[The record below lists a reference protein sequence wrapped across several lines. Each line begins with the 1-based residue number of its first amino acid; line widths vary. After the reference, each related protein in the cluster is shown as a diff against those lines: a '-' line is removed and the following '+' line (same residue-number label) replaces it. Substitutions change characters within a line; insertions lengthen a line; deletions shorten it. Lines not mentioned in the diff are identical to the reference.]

1 MIPRAQIQRSTFDT
15 SFTHKTTFN
24 AGRLIPVY
32 LEEILPGDTINCHV
46 NALCRLISPLQVPV
60 MDNVYLDFHFFFV
73 PNRLVWE
80 HWEEFNGQNSTAK
93 GIQTV
98 DYTVPQYKYNLSAE
112 HSGDLHSYFGLPYKN
127 PTTAQ
132 GAHIAVSPLPFRAVW
147 LIWNEWYRDEN
158 LQDPVPVD
166 ISDRGSIWSNN
177 EEAVNGL
184 FPWSLPYRNKRHDY
198 FTSASPWPQKGPGVE
213 LPLGGTAP
221 VIGNGFTLG
230 IRAIGND
237 TSDALNWGTLHY
249 SATSGTSGF
258 LGVSKYKEG
267 GSVPTPIEEEG
278 AGVYLNKSQRVGVS
292 TDPANSGL
300 VADLSSATAATI
312 NTLRQAFQLQRLY
325 ERDARGGTRYT
336 EILRAHFG
344 VVSPDARLQRPEY
357 LGGFSQ
363 PMMINPVVQQSS
375 TDSTSPQGHLSAFGV
390 AGTSRRGFVKS
401 FVEHGFV
408 IGFASIRADLS
419 YQQGLNRLWSRK
431 TRFDYF
437 WPALAHLG
445 EQAVLS
451 KEIFATGDEEADNL
465 VFGYQE
471 RFAEYRYHPSI
482 VTGKFNSNAGGT
494 MDVWHLAQDF
504 GSRPVLNSDF
514 IKEQPPINRI
524 SAVNIENTHAFALD
538 VFFKQKA
545 TRAMPLYGVPGLVDH
560 F

>member
-80 HWEEFNGQNSTAK
+80 HWEEFNGQNSTTK
-93 GIQTV
+93 GIQTT
-98 DYTVPQYKYNLSAE
+98 DYTIPSYAYDVKDFRDS
-112 HSGDLHSYFGLPYKN
+112 DLHGYFGLPGGNAGSVGGYRVDIN
-127 PTTAQ
+127 
-132 GAHIAVSPLPFRAVW
+132 PLPFRAVW

-158 LQDPVPVD
+158 LQDPVPID
-166 ISDRGSIWSNN
+166 ISDAGRIWTSHD
-177 EEAVNGL
+177 EKVNGL
-184 FPWSLPYRNKRHDY
+184 WPWSLPYRNKRHDY
-198 FTSASPWPQKGPGVE
+198 FTSCLPWPQKGPGVE
-213 LPLGGTAP
+213 LPLGQTAA
-221 VIGNGFTLG
+221 VIGNGMTLG
-230 IRAIGND
+230 LATGSSISGWQNLGLFQGA
-237 TSDALNWGTLHY
+237 DAALGGVPQLY
-249 SATSGTSGF
+249 GADVGDAVSAVDAGTSTG
-258 LGVSKYKEG
+258 
-267 GSVPTPIEEEG
+267 
-278 AGVYLNKSQRVGVS
+278 VGVT
-292 TDPANSGL
+292 TDPEKSGL
-300 VADLSSATAATI
+300 IADLSTATAVTI
-312 NTLRQAFQLQRLY
+312 NSLRQAFQLQRLY

-390 AGTSRRGFVKS
+390 TGTSRRGFVKS

-451 KEIFATGDEEADNL
+451 KEIYTTGYEDSDNL

-471 RFAEYRYHPSI
+471 RYAEYRYHPSI
-482 VTGKFNSNAGGT
+482 VTGKFNSNANGT
-494 MDVWHLAQDF
+494 MDVWHLAQEF

-514 IKEQPPINRI
+514 IREQPPINRI
-524 SAVNIENTHAFALD
+524 SAVNIGNTHAFALD

-545 TRAMPLYGVPGLVDH
+545 TRCMPLYGVPGLVDH

>member
-1 MIPRAQIQRSTFDT
+1 MIPRANIQRSTFDT

-32 LEEILPGDTINCHV
+32 LEEVLPGDTINCHV

-60 MDNVYLDFHFFFV
+60 MDNVYLDFQFFFV
-73 PNRLVWE
+73 PNRLVWA
-80 HWEEFNGQNSTAK
+80 HWEEFNGQNSTMK
-93 GIQTV
+93 GIQTT
-98 DYTVPQYKYNLSAE
+98 DYTIPYYEYDAADGHDS
-112 HSGDLHSYFGLPYKN
+112 DLHGYFGIPYGN
-127 PTTAQ
+127 P
-132 GAHIAVSPLPFRAVW
+132 GVSASAKIRVNALPFRAVW

-158 LQDPVPVD
+158 LQDPVPIQFGDANSVWV
-166 ISDRGSIWSNN
+166 SH
-177 EEAVNGL
+177 ETLVNGL
-184 FPWSLPYRNKRHDY
+184 GPWSLPYRNKRHDY
-198 FTSASPWPQKGPGVE
+198 FTSCLPWPQKGPGVE

-221 VIGNGFTLG
+221 VIGNGMTLG
-230 IRAIGND
+230 LETG
-237 TSDALNWGTLHY
+237 S
-249 SATSGTSGF
+249 SVSGWQN
-258 LGVSKYKEG
+258 LGLCQ
-267 GSVPTPIEEEG
+267 G
-278 AGVYLNKSQRVGVS
+278 AGVPLCGVPQLYGSDVGVTVPPSSGGTDTSVGVS
-292 TDPANSGL
+292 TDPEKSGL
-300 VADLSSATAATI
+300 IADLSTATAVTI
-312 NTLRQAFQLQRLY
+312 NSLRQAFQLQRLY

-390 AGTSRRGFVKS
+390 TGTSRRGFVKS
-401 FVEHGFV
+401 FVEHGFI

-431 TRFDYF
+431 TRFDYY

-445 EQAVLS
+445 EQAVLN
-451 KEIFATGDEEADNL
+451 KEIFATGDEAADNA

-471 RFAEYRYHPSI
+471 RYAEYRYHPSI
-482 VTGKFNSNAGGT
+482 VTGKFNSNANGT

-514 IKEQPPINRI
+514 IREQPPINRI
-524 SAVNIENTHAFALD
+524 SAVNIGNTHAFALD

-545 TRAMPLYGVPGLVDH
+545 TREMPLYGVPGLVDH

>member
-32 LEEILPGDTINCHV
+32 LEEILPGDTINCQV

-80 HWEEFNGQNSTAK
+80 HWEEFNGQNSTTK
-93 GIQTV
+93 GIQTT
-98 DYTVPQYKYNLSAE
+98 DYSIPVYHINA
-112 HSGDLHSYFGLPYKN
+112 SGSQDSTLPGYFGIPYRNAGSAAGDNIKVN
-127 PTTAQ
+127 A
-132 GAHIAVSPLPFRAVW
+132 LPFRAVW
-147 LIWNEWYRDEN
+147 LIWNEWFRDEN
-158 LQDPVPVD
+158 LQDPVPVELGD
-166 ISDRGSIWSNN
+166 AGEIWSNQMSGDVS
-177 EEAVNGL
+177 VNGL

-198 FTSASPWPQKGPGVE
+198 FASCLPWPQKGPGVE
-213 LPLGGTAP
+213 LPLGTTAA
-221 VIGNGFTLG
+221 VIGNGMTLG
-230 IRAIGND
+230 LTNG
-237 TSDALNWGTLHY
+237 
-249 SATSGTSGF
+249 SAEFGLWPQNFDNTT
-258 LGVSKYKEG
+258 K
-267 GSVPTPIEEEG
+267 I
-278 AGVYLNKSQRVGVS
+278 GVS
-292 TDPANSGL
+292 TAAVGKSVGSTAAGGELQYGTFGVSQDPEKSGL
-300 VADLSSATAATI
+300 VADLTTATAVTI
-312 NTLRQAFQLQRLY
+312 NSLRQAFQLQRLY

-408 IGFASIRADLS
+408 IGFASVRADLS
-419 YQQGLNRLWSRK
+419 YQQGLNRLWSRR
-431 TRFDYF
+431 TRFDYY

-451 KEIFATGDEEADNL
+451 KEIFATGDEEADNT

-471 RFAEYRYHPSI
+471 RYAEYRYHPSI
-482 VTGKFNSNAGGT
+482 VTGKFNSNANGT
-494 MDVWHLAQDF
+494 MDVWHLAQEF

-514 IKEQPPINRI
+514 IREQPPINRI
-524 SAVNIENTHAFALD
+524 SAVDIEGTHAFALD

>member
-32 LEEILPGDTINCHV
+32 LEEILPGDTINCRV

-60 MDNVYLDFHFFFV
+60 MDNLYLDFHFFFV

-80 HWEEFNGQNSTAK
+80 HWEEFNGQNSTTK
-93 GIQTV
+93 GIQTA
-98 DYTVPQYKYNLSAE
+98 DFTVPNYVYDASLVRDS
-112 HSGDLHSYFGLPYKN
+112 SLHGYFGLPYKN
-127 PTTAQ
+127 PGTAS
-132 GAHIAVSPLPFRAVW
+132 GALIFANPLPFRAVW
-147 LIWNEWYRDEN
+147 LIWNEWFRDEN
-158 LQDPVPVD
+158 LQDPVPVYFGD
-166 ISDRGSIWSNN
+166 GGRIW
-177 EEAVNGL
+177 EDDDAVVNGQNSS
-184 FPWSLPYRNKRHDY
+184 SLPYRNKRHDY
-198 FTSASPWPQKGPGVE
+198 VTSCLPWPQKGPGVE

-221 VIGNGFTLG
+221 VVGNGFTLG
-230 IRAIGND
+230 LRAIGND
-237 TSDALNWGTLHY
+237 TSDALNWGTLQY
-249 SATSGTSGF
+249 SATSGLSGF
-258 LGVSKYKEG
+258 LGVNQYDSG
-267 GSVPTPIEEEG
+267 GPVPTPIEEVDQ
-278 AGVYLNKSQRVGVS
+278 GVVLNKSQRVGVS
-292 TDPANSGL
+292 TDPNNSGL
-300 VADLSSATAATI
+300 VADLSAATAATI

-390 AGTSRRGFVKS
+390 AGAARRGFVKS

-419 YQQGLNRLWSRK
+419 YQQGLNRLWSRR
-431 TRFDYF
+431 TRFDYY

-451 KEIFATGDEEADNL
+451 KEIFATGDEESDNT

-471 RFAEYRYHPSI
+471 RFAEYRYHPSV
-482 VTGKFNSNAGGT
+482 VTGKFNSNANGT
-494 MDVWHLAQDF
+494 MDVWHLAQEF

-514 IKEQPPINRI
+514 IREQPPINRV
-524 SAVNIENTHAFALD
+524 SAVDIESTHAFALD
-538 VFFKQKA
+538 VYFKQKA
-545 TRAMPLYGVPGLVDH
+545 TRCMPLYGVPGLVDH

>member
-32 LEEILPGDTINCHV
+32 LEEILPGDTISCHV

-80 HWEEFNGQNSTAK
+80 HWEEFNGQNSTTK
-93 GIQTV
+93 GIQTT
-98 DYTVPQYKYNLSAE
+98 DYIVPQCGVEIFDYQDSSLTGYL
-112 HSGDLHSYFGLPYKN
+112 GVPYKN
-127 PTTAQ
+127 AGTGSTTVYPVNA
-132 GAHIAVSPLPFRAVW
+132 LPFRAIW

-166 ISDRGSIWSNN
+166 VSDQNQVWTVDKSNP
-177 EEAVNGL
+177 VNGL
-184 FPWSLPYRNKRHDY
+184 NWWSPPFRNKRHDY
-198 FTSASPWPQKGPGVE
+198 MTSSLPWPQKGPGVE
-213 LPLGGTAP
+213 LPLGTFAP
-221 VIGNGFTLG
+221 VIGNGMTLG
-230 IRAIGND
+230 LTDSLNSASSGIGGGLASSTND
-237 TSDALNWGTLHY
+237 TSAVYRAYNNTYGESVADATT
-249 SATSGTSGF
+249 ASGSFLTGN
-258 LGVSKYKEG
+258 LGV
-267 GSVPTPIEEEG
+267 T
-278 AGVYLNKSQRVGVS
+278 Q
-292 TDPANSGL
+292 DPEKSGL
-300 VADLSSATAATI
+300 VADLSTATAATI

-390 AGTSRRGFVKS
+390 TGASRRGFVKS

-431 TRFDYF
+431 TRFDYY

-445 EQAVLS
+445 EQAVLC
-451 KEIFATGDEEADNL
+451 KEIYLTGEDDDND

-471 RFAEYRYHPSI
+471 RYAEYRYHPSI
-482 VTGKFNSNAGGT
+482 VTGKFNSNANGT
-494 MDVWHLAQDF
+494 MDIWHLAQNF
-504 GSRPVLNSDF
+504 GRRPVLNSDF

-524 SAVNIENTHAFALD
+524 SAVDIENTHAFALD

-545 TRAMPLYGVPGLVDH
+545 TRCMPLYGVPGLVDH

>member
-32 LEEILPGDTINCHV
+32 LEEVLPGDTINCQV

-80 HWEEFNGQNSTAK
+80 HWEEFNGQNSTTK
-93 GIQTV
+93 GIQTT
-98 DYTVPQYKYNLSAE
+98 DYIVPQCSVKIFEYQDSSLTGYL
-112 HSGDLHSYFGLPYKN
+112 GVPYKN
-127 PTTAQ
+127 AGTGSSTFY
-132 GAHIAVSPLPFRAVW
+132 AVNALPFRAIW

-166 ISDRGSIWSNN
+166 ISDQNRVWTIGESNS
-177 EEAVNGL
+177 VNGL
-184 FPWSLPYRNKRHDY
+184 NWWSPPFRNKRHDY
-198 FTSASPWPQKGPGVE
+198 MTSSLPWPQKGPGVE

-221 VIGNGFTLG
+221 VVGNGMTLG
-230 IRAIGND
+230 LMAGP
-237 TSDALNWGTLHY
+237 
-249 SATSGTSGF
+249 
-258 LGVSKYKEG
+258 G
-267 GSVPTPIEEEG
+267 GSVRGGLLQGASYTMHVDPSVYGDPAGTEG
-278 AGVYLNKSQRVGVS
+278 STGSQVNPYSVGVT
-292 TDPANSGL
+292 TDADKSGL

-390 AGTSRRGFVKS
+390 AGASRRGFVKS

-437 WPALAHLG
+437 WPVLAHLG
-445 EQAVLS
+445 EQAVLN
-451 KEIFATGDEEADNL
+451 KEIYLTGEDDDND

-471 RFAEYRYHPSI
+471 RYAEYRYHPSI
-482 VTGKFNSNAGGT
+482 ITGKFNSNADGT
-494 MDVWHLAQDF
+494 MDVWHLAQKF

-514 IKEQPPINRI
+514 IREQPPINRI

-545 TRAMPLYGVPGLVDH
+545 TRCMPLYGVPGLVDH

>member
-32 LEEILPGDTINCHV
+32 LEEILPGDTINCQV

-80 HWEEFNGQNSTAK
+80 HWEEFNGQNSATK
-93 GIQTV
+93 GIQTT
-98 DYTVPQYKYNLSAE
+98 DYLVPVYNIDSGEIHDSTLPGYLGIPYSNFGSATGKYIKANA
-112 HSGDLHSYFGLPYKN
+112 
-127 PTTAQ
+127 
-132 GAHIAVSPLPFRAVW
+132 LPFRAIW

-158 LQDPVPVD
+158 LQDPVPVELGD
-166 ISDRGSIWSNN
+166 VNQVWSNQSSG
-177 EEAVNGL
+177 EVPVNGL
-184 FPWSLPYRNKRHDY
+184 LPWSLPLRNKRHDY
-198 FTSASPWPQKGPGVE
+198 FTSALPWPQKGPGVE
-213 LPLGGTAP
+213 LPLGTTAA
-221 VIGNGFTLG
+221 VIGNGMTLG
-230 IRAIGND
+230 LTTGGQGGLPLSSYQAAFLEDNGV
-237 TSDALNWGTLHY
+237 ATLRLG
-249 SATSGTSGF
+249 SNESSLPVGTSIGMASASG
-258 LGVSKYKEG
+258 GV
-267 GSVPTPIEEEG
+267 T
-278 AGVYLNKSQRVGVS
+278 VGVS
-292 TDPANSGL
+292 EDADKSGL
-300 VADLSSATAATI
+300 IADLSSATAVTI
-312 NTLRQAFQLQRLY
+312 NSLRQAFQLQRLY

-363 PMMINPVVQQSS
+363 PMMINPVVQQSA

-390 AGTSRRGFVKS
+390 AGASRRGFVKS

-437 WPALAHLG
+437 WPVLAHLG

-451 KEIFATGDEEADNL
+451 KEIFATGDEEADNM

-471 RFAEYRYHPSI
+471 RYAEYRYHPSI
-482 VTGKFNSNAGGT
+482 VTGKFNSNANGT
-494 MDVWHLAQDF
+494 MDVWHLAQKF

-514 IKEQPPINRI
+514 IREQPPINRI

-545 TRAMPLYGVPGLVDH
+545 TRCMPLYGVPGLVDH